1 MKYHYQFVSRTSV
14 RIELIAEDK
23 KEISLLENFDKLKEE
38 NDQLFNLYQKGL
50 ESYDLNVQLSKLKF
64 MSFPKVALCSYS
76 VIPKTA
82 VENSYIEPGFI

>member
-1 MKYHYQFVSRTSV
+1 MKYHYQFVSRTTV

-50 ESYDLNVQLSKLKF
+50 ESYDLNVKLSKLKF

-76 VIPKTA
+76 AIPKTA
-82 VENSYIEPGFI
+82 VENPYIEPSFI